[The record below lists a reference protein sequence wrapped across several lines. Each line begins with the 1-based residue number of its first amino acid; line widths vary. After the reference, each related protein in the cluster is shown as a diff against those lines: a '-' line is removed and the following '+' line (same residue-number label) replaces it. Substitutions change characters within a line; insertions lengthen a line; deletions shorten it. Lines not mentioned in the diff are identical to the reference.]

1 MEAEFF
7 SEQMAAQIFRQILLA
22 LSYCHS
28 ENVVHRDLKPENFLF
43 VDKTEQSDLKIIDF
57 GLSKIMGSG
66 KLQRMKTR
74 AGTPYYISPEVL
86 AGSYDISCDMWSAGC
101 MLYILL
107 CGYPPFYGD
116 DNTEILQ
123 MVAKGEFDFDGEE
136 WDDISTDAKDLIK
149 KLIVRPEKRLTAPEA
164 LKHKWLRSHTGKRAL
179 DKTALKKLNVSNM
192 KKFQKAEKLKQVALM
207 AIAVQTDPNE
217 VKELKNLFQALDV
230 DGNGSVSLNEL
241 QSGLGEREN
250 GEQLL
255 QILMAAD
262 TDGNGVINYTGKDTR

>member
-1 MEAEFF
+1 
-7 SEQMAAQIFRQILLA
+7 MAAQIFKQILLA
-22 LSYCHS
+22 LNYCHN

-43 VDKTEQSDLKIIDF
+43 VDKTEHSDLKIIDF

-123 MVAKGEFDFDGEE
+123 MVAKGVFDFDGEE
-136 WDDISTDAKDLIK
+136 WDDISNDAKDLIK
-149 KLIVRPEKRLTAPEA
+149 KLIVSPEKRLTATEA
-164 LKHKWLRSHTGKRAL
+164 LKHRWIRNHTGKKTQ

-192 KKFQKAEKLKQVALM
+192 KKFQKSEKLKQVALM
-207 AIAVQTDPNE
+207 AIAV
-217 VKELKNLFQALDV
+217 
-230 DGNGSVSLNEL
+230 
-241 QSGLGEREN
+241 
-250 GEQLL
+250 
-255 QILMAAD
+255 
-262 TDGNGVINYTGKDTR
+262 

>member
-1 MEAEFF
+1 MSTSRTRRTSTSSLSKCALLVTLSRLCAGGELFDRIVEAEFF

-22 LSYCHS
+22 LNYCHS

-123 MVAKGEFDFDGEE
+123 MVAKGVFDFDGEE
-136 WDDISTDAKDLIK
+136 WDDISADAKDLIK
-149 KLIVRPEKRLTAPEA
+149 KLIVSPEKRLTAPEA
-164 LKHKWLRSHTGKRAL
+164 LKHKWLRTHAGKKAA
-179 DKTALKKLNVSNM
+179 DKATLKKLNVANM
-192 KKFQKAEKLKQVALM
+192 KKFQKSEKLKQVALM

-217 VKELKNLFQALDV
+217 V
-230 DGNGSVSLNEL
+230 
-241 QSGLGEREN
+241 
-250 GEQLL
+250 
-255 QILMAAD
+255 
-262 TDGNGVINYTGKDTR
+262 

>member
-1 MEAEFF
+1 MSTSRTRRTSTSSLSKCALLLTFSRLCAGGELFDRIVEAEFF

-22 LSYCHS
+22 LNYCHS

-123 MVAKGEFDFDGEE
+123 MVAKGVFDFDGEE
-136 WDDISTDAKDLIK
+136 WDDISADAKDLIK
-149 KLIVRPEKRLTAPEA
+149 KLIVSPEKRLTAPEA
-164 LKHKWLRSHTGKRAL
+164 LKHKWLRAHTGKKVA
-179 DKTALKKLNVSNM
+179 DKATLKKLNVANM
-192 KKFQKAEKLKQVALM
+192 KKFQKSEKLKQVALM

-217 VKELKNLFQALDV
+217 V
-230 DGNGSVSLNEL
+230 
-241 QSGLGEREN
+241 
-250 GEQLL
+250 
-255 QILMAAD
+255 
-262 TDGNGVINYTGKDTR
+262 

>member
-1 MEAEFF
+1 M
-7 SEQMAAQIFRQILLA
+7 QR
-22 LSYCHS
+22 LS
-28 ENVVHRDLKPENFLF
+28 L
-43 VDKTEQSDLKIIDF
+43 
-57 GLSKIMGSG
+57 GG
-66 KLQRMKTR
+66 
-74 AGTPYYISPEVL
+74 
-86 AGSYDISCDMWSAGC
+86 
-101 MLYILL
+101 
-107 CGYPPFYGD
+107 
-116 DNTEILQ
+116 
-123 MVAKGEFDFDGEE
+123 
-136 WDDISTDAKDLIK
+136 
-149 KLIVRPEKRLTAPEA
+149 
-164 LKHKWLRSHTGKRAL
+164 
-179 DKTALKKLNVSNM
+179 KLNVSNM